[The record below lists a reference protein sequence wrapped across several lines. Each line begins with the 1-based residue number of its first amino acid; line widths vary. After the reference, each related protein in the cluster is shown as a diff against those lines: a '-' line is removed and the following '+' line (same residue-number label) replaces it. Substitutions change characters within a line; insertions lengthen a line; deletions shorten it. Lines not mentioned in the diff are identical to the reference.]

1 MSRSEARKDNQELA
15 HAAVNEITCV
25 ITLASCGRDE
35 FYEPGAFGRNAKE
48 DIGAEQDLDD
58 AEGCGVVF
66 RSQSWYEDLRVIWLR
81 VLGARLRCLALV

>member
-1 MSRSEARKDNQELA
+1 MPISTGAQVRPVSRSGARTDNQELA
-15 HAAVNEITCV
+15 HAAANEITCV

-58 AEGCGVVF
+58 AEGCGVCVP
-66 RSQSWYEDLRVIWLR
+66 LA
-81 VLGARLRCLALV
+81 VLV